1 MLKSGM
7 TSPQPLYLK
16 LQPQGRVLIPSEARA
31 RLDVKEGD
39 ELIMLVIEDGY
50 KLTSRR
56 LLAQS
61 LYGSL
66 KKEGEAA
73 GRDFTQELLDER
85 RAEAK
90 KKGW

>member
-1 MLKSGM
+1 M
-7 TSPQPLYLK
+7 TVPHPLYLK

-39 ELIMLVIEDGY
+39 ELILLELEDGY

-66 KKEGEAA
+66 QKTGEMKD
-73 GRDFTQELLDER
+73 RDFTQELLDER

>member
-1 MLKSGM
+1 M
-7 TSPQPLYLK
+7 TAPHPLYLK

-39 ELIMLVIEDGY
+39 ELILLELEDGY

-66 KKEGEAA
+66 QKTDEMKD
-73 GRDFTQELLDER
+73 RDFTQELLDER

>member
-1 MLKSGM
+1 M
-7 TSPQPLYLK
+7 TSPHPLYLK

-31 RLDVKEGD
+31 RLEVMEGD
-39 ELIMLVIEDGY
+39 ELIMMPLEDGY

-56 LLAQS
+56 LLAHS

-66 KKEGEAA
+66 QKTGEAK

-85 RAEAK
+85 HAEAK